1 MFIAISLNVSVFK
14 LSNLKLEF
22 QCFISSLLFLQTAF
36 TFSHYAISH
45 DEDVF
50 PESFTFKPE
59 RWLRDGRIR
68 PNAFGAIP
76 FGFGVR
82 GCVGRRVAELEMYLA
97 LFRVSGNITSTEHT
111 WWCQAWCYQ
120 TRYNFKTFNFSVLF
134 CVFFSYSWSGNLK
147 SNQIRRLGSWNA
159 STAQFW
165 YQTNHWAFTSWTEE
179 EKTLLDLLFSKCC
192 MWKKNKPF
200 INSTDQ
206 PKHFNIHTN
215 ARSKRIRASHCLHL
229 LAFFCSASWCHLFLR

>member
-111 WWCQAWCYQ
+111 CWCQAWFYQ

-134 CVFFSYSWSGNLK
+134 CVFFPTADPAIWNQTRSDGWGAEMHQPHSSGTRQTTEPSLRG
-147 SNQIRRLGSWNA
+147 QRRRKRCLICFSVNVVC
-159 STAQFW
+159 
-165 YQTNHWAFTSWTEE
+165 
-179 EKTLLDLLFSKCC
+179 EKKISRL
-192 MWKKNKPF
+192 
-200 INSTDQ
+200 
-206 PKHFNIHTN
+206 
-215 ARSKRIRASHCLHL
+215 
-229 LAFFCSASWCHLFLR
+229 